1 MLYLDNAA
9 TTKVHKRV
17 VEKMIQY
24 LDFNYGNANSRFY
37 KLAVDSRGAVEEA
50 RGNIAKLLNCSP
62 ESIIFTSGSTESNN
76 FVLKS
81 LYFDNKLKHIITSRV
96 EHSSIIETCKFLEE
110 KNVKVTY
117 LNVNKEG
124 VIEIEELK
132 SKITRETSLVTL
144 MLVNNEVGSINPVYE
159 ISQICKDKGILFHI
173 DATQAIGKMVIDL
186 SKLNCDYMSL
196 SSHKIYGPKGV
207 GALYKRNTLQLLT
220 PLIHGGEQENGE
232 RGGTLATHQI
242 VGFGE
247 ASKICSE
254 DLEKN
259 IKKLENDERKLID
272 KLKFEFNNDIEI
284 VNNFKNKIPGIVSVR
299 FKGINNEVFL
309 KAVSEK
315 ICASTGA
322 ACSNSNPSH
331 VLQALGYSLDQI
343 REVVRFSISA
353 YDDYNEFDE
362 LS

>member
-17 VEKMIQY
+17 VEKMFNF
-24 LDFNYGNANSRFY
+24 LDTNYGNANSRFY
-37 KLAVDSRGAVEEA
+37 SLAIDARKAVEDSRENVS
-50 RGNIAKLLNCSP
+50 KLLNCSP
-62 ESIIFTSGSTESNN
+62 DNIIFTSGSTESNN

-81 LYFDNKLKHIITSRV
+81 LYFENKLKHVITSKV
-96 EHSSIIETCKFLEE
+96 EHSSIIETCKFLE
-110 KNVKVTY
+110 KRNIKVTY
-117 LNVNKEG
+117 LDVNNCG
-124 VIEIEELK
+124 VVEIENLK
-132 SKITRETSLVTL
+132 ANITNETSIISL
-144 MLVNNEVGSINPVYE
+144 MYVNNEIGSINPLYE
-159 ISQICKDKGILFHI
+159 VAKLCEINDILFHV
-173 DATQAIGKMVIDL
+173 DATQAVGKMKIDL
-186 SKLNCDYMSL
+186 KKLRCDFMSI
-196 SSHKIYGPKGV
+196 SSHKLYGPKGV
-207 GALYKRNTLQLLT
+207 GALYKRNTLQLMT
-220 PLIHGGEQENGE
+220 PLIHGGEQEGGE

-247 ASKICSE
+247 AAKICTE

-259 IKKLENDERKLID
+259 IKKLENDERKLIE
-272 KLKFEFNNDIEI
+272 KLNKEFQDDIEI
-284 VNNFKNKIPGIVSVR
+284 INNYVSKVPGIISVR

-322 ACSNSNPSH
+322 ACSNSSPSH
-331 VLQALGYSLDQI
+331 VLQALGYTLDQI

-353 YDDYNEFDE
+353 YDDYNEFEE

>member
-9 TTKVHKRV
+9 TTRVHKRV
-17 VEKMIQY
+17 VDKMMLF
-24 LDFNYGNANSRFY
+24 LDTIYGNANSRFY
-37 KLAVDSRGAVEEA
+37 NLAVDSRKAVEEA
-50 RGNIAKLLNCSP
+50 RANISKLLNCTP
-62 ESIIFTSGSTESNN
+62 DNIIFTSGSTESNN
-76 FVLKS
+76 FILKS
-81 LYFDNKLKHIITSRV
+81 LYFDDKLKHVITSKV
-96 EHSSIIETCKFLEE
+96 EHSSIIETCKFLE
-110 KNVKVTY
+110 KKKIKVTY
-117 LNVNKEG
+117 LDVNQEG
-124 VIEIEELK
+124 VIDLNELK
-132 SKITRETSLVTL
+132 SNINKDTSIVTL
-144 MLVNNEVGSINPVYE
+144 MYVNNEIGSINPMHEV
-159 ISQICKDKGILFHI
+159 SKICKDSGVLLHV
-173 DATQAIGKMVIDL
+173 DATQAVGKIKIDL
-186 SKLNCDYMSL
+186 SKLECDYMSI

-247 ASKICSE
+247 AAKICYE
-254 DLEKN
+254 DLENN
-259 IKKLENDERKLID
+259 IKKLENDERKLIE
-272 KLKFEFNNDIEI
+272 KLEFEFNNDIEI
-284 VNNFKNKIPGIVSVR
+284 VNKFKNKIPGIVSVR

-353 YDDYNEFDE
+353 YDDYRDFEE